1 MLTSVAT
8 GKRKLR
14 KECLDAKLRKWV
26 HLFHFFGVA
35 GEGVDENFMVKLV
48 NSYFNGVGRI

>member
-35 GEGVDENFMVKLV
+35 GEGVDENFRVKLI